1 MIAVPSTACALAR
14 KLVLPLLATALLAG
28 CAGQQ
33 AFREGG
39 ELLAQGKVAEGL
51 AKLDQAAKEAPDN
64 PRFRAA
70 LLRERERNTRQL
82 FAMAESLRSVEQFAE
97 AESLYRRA
105 LAVDPANEQAQ
116 AGLRE
121 LRAEQSQRARL
132 REIHARLDRKE
143 YEAARDDLRDLL
155 RLYPRLREA
164 RVLLRR
170 IESETQPEGPYE
182 QALRPRL
189 AKPVTLQFRDASL
202 RQVLD
207 IMFNHAGINFMLDR
221 DVRPDQRVN
230 IFVRNTKVDDALRL
244 ILATNQLASKVVGN
258 DTILIYPATP
268 AKQREYQELVS
279 RTFYIA
285 NADIRQTV
293 NLIRT
298 MVKTRDLFVDEKL
311 SILVMKDSPAAV
323 RYAEQLIALQDLAE
337 PEVMLEV
344 EVLEVASTRLLEL
357 GLKWPGSIRYSAISG
372 ATGTGGAAAAL
383 PAGTITLPEWNNR
396 NASLVRMALTDPLLT
411 LNLNRTEGGTNILA
425 NPRIRVKNREK
436 AKIHIG
442 DRVPVITTTSTAT
455 GFVAESVSYLDV
467 GLKLD
472 VEPNIYLEDEV
483 GIKIGLE
490 VSNITNTVTS
500 TAGTRTYQVGTRN
513 AATVLRLRD
522 GETQVLAG
530 LISTEDRST
539 ANMLPGLGEL
549 PILGRLFGSTAD
561 TRNRTEIVL
570 LITPRILRNMT
581 IPEGQATEFGAG
593 TEALVGIPLR
603 AVHVPAEV
611 AARTEPVTLS
621 LRGTPSLAAPPSG
634 QPNVSPVPFQPGPGA
649 QPFRGAPVPGESLAA
664 NAAAAAFAGTI
675 PGLGPTN
682 PLMPIG
688 PNSQPGAGAPG
699 AVSLSWSGPAQAR
712 TGAPVQVSLMLSAAQ
727 PVSGAPVQ
735 IVYDPQVL
743 QVTEAREGSF
753 FRQGGE
759 GNFTSRI
766 DGGGNIFVATSRV
779 GGGGVTGSGDVV
791 TLTVVPLK
799 PAASTEIRLGSST
812 VTAIT
817 GQPAQVAPLAPFSIA
832 VTP

>member
-1 MIAVPSTACALAR
+1 MTCSTSAVCRLAWRLFLPLASALMLVACA
-14 KLVLPLLATALLAG
+14 G
-28 CAGQQ
+28 EQ
-33 AFREGG
+33 AYREGS
-39 ELLAQGKVAEGL
+39 EMLSQGKVAEGL
-51 AKLDQAAKEAPDN
+51 ARLDQATREAPGN
-64 PRFRAA
+64 ARFRAA
-70 LLRERERNTRQL
+70 FLRERERNVRQMV
-82 FAMAESLRSVEQFAE
+82 ATAESLRSVEQFADAE
-97 AESLYRRA
+97 AMYRRA
-105 LAVDPANEQAQ
+105 LEVDPASELAL

-121 LRAEQSQRARL
+121 TRVEQAQRARL
-132 REIHARLDRKE
+132 REVRAKIERKE
-143 YEAARDDLRDLL
+143 YDVARDDLRAIL
-155 RLYPRLREA
+155 REDPRQREA

-170 IESETQPEGPYE
+170 LEGANPVAGPYE
-182 QALRPRL
+182 IALRPRL
-189 AKPVTLQFRDASL
+189 AKPVTLQFRDATL

-207 IMFNHAGINFMLDR
+207 IMFNHAGISFMLDR

-230 IFVRNTKVDDALRL
+230 IFVRNTKVEDALHL
-244 ILATNQLASKVVGN
+244 ILTTNQLASKVVSN

-268 AKQREYQELVS
+268 AKQREYQDLVS

-311 SILVMKDSPAAV
+311 SILVMKDSPEAV

-344 EVLEVASTRLLEL
+344 EVLEVATTRLLEL
-357 GLKWPGSIRYSAISG
+357 GMKWPGSIRYSAV
-372 ATGTGGAAAAL
+372 GAAGT
-383 PAGTITLPEWNNR
+383 AGTITLPEWNNR
-396 NASLVRMALTDPLLT
+396 NAGLVRMALTDPLLT

-472 VEPNIYLEDEV
+472 VEPNVYLEDEV
-483 GIKIGLE
+483 GIKVGLE
-490 VSNITNTVTS
+490 VSNITNIVTS

-530 LISTEDRST
+530 LINTEDRST
-539 ANMLPGLGEL
+539 ANKVPGLGEL

-561 TRNRTEIVL
+561 TLNRTEIVL
-570 LITPRILRNMT
+570 LITPRILRNLAL
-581 IPEGQATEFGAG
+581 PDSQSTEFGAG
-593 TEALVGIPLR
+593 TEAAIGIAQR
-603 AVHVPAEV
+603 AISVPPEI
-611 AARTEPVTLS
+611 AARAEPVTLS
-621 LRGTPSLAAPPSG
+621 LRGTPSLATPPPGQAPAPAAVAPPG
-634 QPNVSPVPFQPGPGA
+634 GGGPGPGG
-649 QPFRGAPVPGESLAA
+649 PFPGMPLSNNQGAM
-664 NAAAAAFAGTI
+664 
-675 PGLGPTN
+675 PGLASLPPGPVT
-682 PLMPIG
+682 PGG
-688 PNSQPGAGAPG
+688 PGALPGAGATG
-699 AVSLSWSGPAQAR
+699 AVSLSWSGSAEAR

-727 PVSGAPVQ
+727 PVSGAPLQ

-759 GNFTSRI
+759 GNFSSRI
-766 DGGGNIFVATSRV
+766 DGSGNIFIAASRV
-779 GGGGVTGSGDVV
+779 GGGGISGSGDIV

-799 PAASTEIRLGSST
+799 PVPRTEIRVGSST

-817 GQPAQVAPLAPFSIA
+817 GQPAPLSPLAPFTMTI
-832 VTP
+832 TP

>member
-1 MIAVPSTACALAR
+1 MVA
-14 KLVLPLLATALLAG
+14 ALLAA
-28 CAGQQ
+28 CAGEQ
-33 AFREGG
+33 AYREGN
-39 ELLAQGKVAEGL
+39 EMLSQGKVSEGL
-51 AKLDQAAKEAPDN
+51 SKLDQASREAPSN
-64 PRFRAA
+64 ARFRAA
-70 LLRERERNTRQL
+70 FLRERERNMRQL
-82 FAMAESLRSVEQFAE
+82 VAMAESLRSVEQFAE
-97 AESLYRRA
+97 ADAMYRRA
-105 LAVDPANEQAQ
+105 LEIDSASEQAQ
-116 AGLRE
+116 AGLRDT
-121 LRAEQSQRARL
+121 RAEQAQRARL
-132 REIHARLDRKE
+132 REVQAKLDRKE
-143 YEAARDDLRDLL
+143 FDAARDDLRSLL
-155 RLYPRLREA
+155 RENPRQREA

-170 IESETQPEGPYE
+170 LEGANPAEGPYE
-182 QALRPRL
+182 MALRPRM
-189 AKPVTLQFRDASL
+189 AKPVTLQFRDATL

-207 IMFNHAGINFMLDR
+207 IMFNHAGISFMLDR

-230 IFVRNTKVDDALRL
+230 IFVRNTKIEDALRL
-244 ILATNQLASKVVGN
+244 ILTTNQLASKVVSS

-311 SILVMKDSPAAV
+311 NILVMKDSPAAV

-344 EVLEVASTRLLEL
+344 EVLEVATTRLLEL
-357 GLKWPGSIRYSAISG
+357 GMKWPGSIRYSAV
-372 ATGTGGAAAAL
+372 GAAGT
-383 PAGTITLPEWNNR
+383 AGTITLPEWNNR
-396 NASLVRMALTDPLLT
+396 NASLVRMALTDPMLT
-411 LNLNRTEGGTNILA
+411 LNFNLTEGGTNILA

-472 VEPNIYLEDEV
+472 VEPNVYLEDEV

-530 LISTEDRST
+530 LINTEDRST
-539 ANMLPGLGEL
+539 ANKVPGLGEL
-549 PILGRLFGSTAD
+549 PIVGRLFGSTAD
-561 TRNRTEIVL
+561 TLNRTEIVL
-570 LITPRILRNMT
+570 LITPRILRNMVL
-581 IPEGQATEFGAG
+581 PESQSTEFGAG
-593 TEALVGIPLR
+593 TEAAIGLPLR
-603 AVHVPAEV
+603 AVSVPAEV
-611 AARTEPVTLS
+611 ALRSEPITLS
-621 LRGTPSLAAPPSG
+621 LRGSSSLGTSPAAQAAPFPAMPLPGTVLPMGPSPG
-634 QPNVSPVPFQPGPGA
+634 GSAGAAEAPPTMPVSGPSAAQQGGFMPGA
-649 QPFRGAPVPGESLAA
+649 TDASG
-664 NAAAAAFAGTI
+664 
-675 PGLGPTN
+675 
-682 PLMPIG
+682 
-688 PNSQPGAGAPG
+688 GAGAPG
-699 AVSLSWSGPAQAR
+699 VIALSWSGAAQAR
-712 TGAPVQVSLMLSAAQ
+712 TGEPVQVSLMLSAAQ
-727 PVSGAPVQ
+727 PVAGAPVQ

-766 DGGGNIFVATSRV
+766 DGGGNIFVVASRA
-779 GGGGVTGSGDVV
+779 GGGGVAGSGDIV

-799 PAASTEIRLGSST
+799 PAARTEIRLGSSS

-817 GQPAQVAPLAPFSIA
+817 GQLAQVAPLTPFAMTI
-832 VTP
+832 TP